1 MVEINRR
8 IEEVRFANER
18 FTHTNEN
25 VVEVKVNSIYEEP
38 TPMDLN
44 AGGLVEAIKQG
55 IIISAKRPV
64 ADFTERLLIQLMRIK
79 FDDSEKIEMSQKIT
93 EIVGDEY
100 AELVCRAI
108 ELE

>member
-8 IEEVRFANER
+8 IEKVRFANER

-44 AGGLVEAIKQG
+44 AGGLVEL
-55 IIISAKRPV
+55 V
-64 ADFTERLLIQLMRIK
+64 LVFV
-79 FDDSEKIEMSQKIT
+79 F
-93 EIVGDEY
+93 EIVEPRGFDF
-100 AELVCRAI
+100 
-108 ELE
+108 